1 MAKGKIIYLVAST
14 PTTYT
19 FAMNP
24 RYPYKPGYEDLNS
37 RKLALDGTDYMDA
50 GPIKKTF
57 SLEFRFAPDAQ
68 KTAFETAYESGM
80 PVDLYLNADLAKT
93 ATIIFTEP
101 PDITRE
107 EVPESL
113 WSISVEC
120 RKTDAG

>member
-1 MAKGKIIYLVAST
+1 MANGKIVYLVNGT
-14 PTTYT
+14 LTTYI

-24 RYPYKPGYEDLNS
+24 QYPYKPGYEDLNS
-37 RKLALDGTDYMDA
+37 RKLALDGTDYMDV

-68 KTAFETAYESGM
+68 KEAFGAAYESGF
-80 PVDLYLNADLAKT
+80 PVDFYLDANLAKT
-93 ATIIFTEP
+93 ATINFTAP